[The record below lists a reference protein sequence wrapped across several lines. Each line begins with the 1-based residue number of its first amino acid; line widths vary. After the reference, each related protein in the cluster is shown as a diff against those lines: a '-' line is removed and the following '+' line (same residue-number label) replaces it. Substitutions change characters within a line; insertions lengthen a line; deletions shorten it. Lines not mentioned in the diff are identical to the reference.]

1 MNRVL
6 IVEDNESLS
15 KIIKMLLQKEK
26 IDAVICNCLKD
37 AFYLIDNEDFDLVI
51 TDLRLPDGDGYKI
64 YEKIKENLKDIPLIV
79 ITAYGNISDA
89 VNALK
94 KGIYDYI
101 SKPFDNDDFVLAVK
115 RALSFS
121 AMKKENENLKII
133 SEETIRPE
141 IIGSSEAIKNLMQKL
156 NLVAPTDAPVL
167 IMGESGVGKELVAKY
182 IHIKSLRKYKPFIS
196 VNCSAIPENLFES
209 EFFGFKKGAF
219 TGADTDKKGKLE
231 EADGGTIF
239 LDEVGDIPFSMQP
252 KMLRFLQEG
261 EIEKIGETKPKK
273 ISTRVIAATNR
284 DLKKM
289 VEDGSFR
296 ADLYYRLNI
305 FPVHVPPLRERR
317 SDLKDLIGYFSKK
330 YRKNLTFD
338 DNVLIYLNNYDWP
351 GNVRELE
358 NLVYRLTIICPDGI
372 VKEHHLPPEINAN
385 GELKKC
391 IFNSLPE
398 DGLDLEELEKD
409 IIKMALSKFNGNK
422 TKTANYLKI
431 PRHILIYR
439 LEKYGIE

>member
-26 IDAVICNCLKD
+26 IDAVTCNCIKD
-37 AFYLIDNEDFDLVI
+37 AFYLIDTDDFDLVI
-51 TDLRLPDGDGYKI
+51 TDLRLPDGDGYKLF
-64 YEKIKENLKDIPLIV
+64 EKIKESLRDIPLI
-79 ITAYGNISDA
+79 IMTAYGNISDA

-94 KGIYDYI
+94 KGVYDYI

-156 NLVAPTDAPVL
+156 NLVSPTDAPVL

-182 IHIKSLRKYKPFIS
+182 IHIKSLRKHKPFIS

-239 LDEVGDIPFSMQP
+239 LDEIGDIPLSIQP
-252 KMLRFLQEG
+252 KILQFLQEG
-261 EIEKIGETKPKK
+261 EIEKVGDTKPKK
-273 ISTRVIAATNR
+273 IFTRVIAATNR

-289 VEDGSFR
+289 VE
-296 ADLYYRLNI
+296 
-305 FPVHVPPLRERR
+305 
-317 SDLKDLIGYFSKK
+317 KGY
-330 YRKNLTFD
+330 
-338 DNVLIYLNNYDWP
+338 V
-351 GNVRELE
+351 
-358 NLVYRLTIICPDGI
+358 
-372 VKEHHLPPEINAN
+372 
-385 GELKKC
+385 
-391 IFNSLPE
+391 
-398 DGLDLEELEKD
+398 
-409 IIKMALSKFNGNK
+409 LSKIKG
-422 TKTANYLKI
+422 
-431 PRHILIYR
+431 
-439 LEKYGIE
+439 